1 MGGVADHVH
10 LLAKLSPT
18 IAISDM
24 LRLIKT
30 NTSKMVNENNKPKH
44 PFEWQT
50 GYGAFSV
57 SESRH
62 EAVRKYILNQEEHH
76 RKRTLEEEFIELL
89 QKHNIE
95 YDQRYVFTYL
105 TRRLFSKNDIVG
117 SRTAPSIVSRKAIN
131 AFSRKAANRFSRKAA
146 T

>member
-10 LLAKLSPT
+10 LLAKLSPM

-30 NTSKMVNENNKPKH
+30 NTSKMVNENFKPKH
-44 PFEWQT
+44 PFEWQA

-57 SESRH
+57 SESRN

-95 YDQRYVFTYL
+95 YDQRYVF
-105 TRRLFSKNDIVG
+105 DQEI
-117 SRTAPSIVSRKAIN
+117 IQ
-131 AFSRKAANRFSRKAA
+131 
-146 T
+146 